1 MESTADWV
9 VVGRFGRVHGIKGF
23 ITVHSY
29 TEPRDNL
36 LRYTDWHAFIDYQWQ
51 PLKLIQL
58 DVTDKHILVQV
69 DGLDEREQVARLTNV
84 AIGVSRD
91 QLPTLPADEFYW
103 HQLIGMQVINQ
114 QGDVLGNVADILA
127 TGSNDVL
134 VVEGVRRQL
143 IPWLPGHSIIDVNSQ
158 QKIIT
163 VEWDADF

>member
-69 DGLDEREQVARLTNV
+69 DGLHEREQVARLTNV